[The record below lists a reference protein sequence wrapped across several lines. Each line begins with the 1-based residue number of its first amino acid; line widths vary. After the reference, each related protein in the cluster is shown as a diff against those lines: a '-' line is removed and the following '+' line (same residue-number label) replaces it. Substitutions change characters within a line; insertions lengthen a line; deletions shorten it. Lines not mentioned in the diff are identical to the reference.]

1 MRITRHGQFLHLLT
15 RLGLMNSALV
25 REDDGF
31 TLVDTG
37 IPGSAPA
44 LLKAAADLG
53 APIRRVV
60 LTHAHD
66 DHVGSLDALHAA
78 LPEAEVLI
86 SGRDA
91 RLLRGDLGLD
101 PGEPQTPLR
110 GGLRGAKTAPTRL
123 LRLDG
128 TDRVG
133 HLRVVP
139 APGHTPGHAALLDT
153 RDGTLLCG
161 DAFQTVAGVR
171 VCSDRRGLFP
181 LTAFA
186 TWHAPTA
193 LHSAQALADLHPT
206 RLVPGHGRVV
216 EDPEAAM
223 RRAVTRAGGVQG

>member
-161 DAFQTVAGVR
+161 DAFQAVAGVR
-171 VCSDRRGLFP
+171 VCSDRWGLFP

-223 RRAVTRAGGVQG
+223 RRAVSRAGGTQG

>member
-1 MRITRHGQFLHLLT
+1 MRITRHGQFLYLLT

-86 SGRDA
+86 SERDA

-161 DAFQTVAGVR
+161 DAFQAVAGVR
-171 VCSDRRGLFP
+171 VCSDHRGLFP

-193 LHSAQALADLHPT
+193 LHSAQALADLHLT

-223 RRAVTRAGGVQG
+223 RRAVSRAGGTQG

>member
-1 MRITRHGQFLHLLT
+1 MRVTAHGQYLHLLT

-25 REDDGF
+25 READGF

-78 LPEAEVLI
+78 LPEAEILI

-101 PGEPQTPLR
+101 PGEPQTLLR
-110 GGLRGAKTAPTRL
+110 GGLHGAKTVPTRL

-128 TDRVG
+128 TDQVG

-193 LHSAQALADLHPT
+193 LHSALALADLHPT

-223 RRAVTRAGGVQG
+223 RRAVTRAGGGQG

>member
-53 APIRRVV
+53 ASIRRVV

-78 LPEAEVLI
+78 LQEAEVLI

-139 APGHTPGHAALLDT
+139 APGHTPGHASLLDT

-223 RRAVTRAGGVQG
+223 RRAVSRAGGTQG